1 MQWEVYNKSTDE
13 VVGWIGA
20 PNYPAARAM
29 MTSTQYPDTDFGIRF
44 DSEERREI
52 RRLRA
57 EVERVRAEE
66 REACAAIAHRVAIV
80 VPADAHPAGTAQQI
94 EAEIRARGA
103 S

>member
-1 MQWEVYNKSTDE
+1 MLTDGDIEAYEKLEADGDLDHRNACDLLAEVK
-13 VVGWIGA
+13 
-20 PNYPAARAM
+20 
-29 MTSTQYPDTDFGIRF
+29 
-44 DSEERREI
+44 
-52 RRLRA
+52 RLRA
-57 EVERVRAEE
+57 EAERIRAEE